1 MGNFFFKS
9 NKIYYTKE
17 EIKKHN
23 NNKSFWLVCNTKV
36 YDITTF
42 INKHP
47 GGSEI
52 LLKKT
57 NIDCSKDYNFHSKNA
72 KKIWKKYLI
81 GYVKEN

>member
-1 MGNFFFKS
+1 MGIFFSRS
-9 NKIYYTKE
+9 NKIYYSKE

-23 NNKSFWLVCNTKV
+23 NNNSLWLVCNTKV
-36 YDITTF
+36 YDITSF

-52 LLKKT
+52 LLKKAT
-57 NIDCSKDYNFHSKNA
+57 VNCIKDYNFHSKNA
-72 KKIWKKYLI
+72 KKKWNNYLI